1 MEGEAGAKVERL
13 PVCVCVCGS
22 GERRFT
28 IILCLV
34 IPDILIGLLR
44 VVNQSI
50 LEAFIVTHNFVGLP
64 CYFLGLCIMCGR
76 NVHSRPERI
85 KVMVNIK

>member
-13 PVCVCVCGS
+13 HVCVFVCGS

-50 LEAFIVTHNFVGLP
+50 L
-64 CYFLGLCIMCGR
+64 
-76 NVHSRPERI
+76 
-85 KVMVNIK
+85 

>member
-13 PVCVCVCGS
+13 HVCVFVCGS

-34 IPDILIGLLR
+34 I
-44 VVNQSI
+44 NQLI
-50 LEAFIVTHNFVGLP
+50 LEASIVTHNFVGLP
-64 CYFLGLCIMCGR
+64 CYFFGLCIMCGR

-85 KVMVNIK
+85 KVMVHIK